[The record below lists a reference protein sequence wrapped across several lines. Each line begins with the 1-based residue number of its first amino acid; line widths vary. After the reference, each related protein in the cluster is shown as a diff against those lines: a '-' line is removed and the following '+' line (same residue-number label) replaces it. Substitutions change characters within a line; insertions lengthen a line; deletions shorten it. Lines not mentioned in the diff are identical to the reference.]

1 VRIDRA
7 YNAGGNDSIGL
18 VAPEVVNRVFTGQ
31 TELVQR
37 DLALCRK
44 IAEIEYGKVGVTLL
58 IFSLPCNRV
67 ADIQNFAGVPAV
79 LQQCQHFRVGN
90 QAERPFIQIGQLA
103 AKHKRRTENR
113 PQRQHGA
120 LLGAGQ
126 KRVALENA
134 VLAAANGD
142 MADRKHIA
150 IREAAVRYV
159 RTPVAA
165 AHEHFSNIFPAVP
178 EIVGNAPHIGVF
190 AQVVRLF
197 HHGRSGRKTQ
207 HNIAAAMLNCCG
219 DHFDFFSAGIV
230 VILID
235 TAVNH
240 ADVIY
245 LDEIDAPR
253 SVQLEQRVVIGLCAD
268 GNGIKTVHIRVPG
281 ADRSRV
287 SNITRMNTGTLDGY
301 VFCNRLTRNAAHDV
315 NAEFQSLAVNVVSN
329 RFEAFS
335 VCGGGK
341 TIWGGHQ
348 TAVFVHAELSKG
360 VIGGRICGRLRPLN
374 IAYNVFPAIGLQML
388 CHIIRVS
395 DEVLFRNG
403 GTVAVP
409 AVPAHRRIDSKQVLV
424 HNYPSFINHVNLKL
438 YDQIRLVCLDKLDY
452 STIIK
457 SIK

>member
-1 VRIDRA
+1 
-7 YNAGGNDSIGL
+7 
-18 VAPEVVNRVFTGQ
+18 
-31 TELVQR
+31 
-37 DLALCRK
+37 
-44 IAEIEYGKVGVTLL
+44 
-58 IFSLPCNRV
+58 
-67 ADIQNFAGVPAV
+67 
-79 LQQCQHFRVGN
+79 
-90 QAERPFIQIGQLA
+90 
-103 AKHKRRTENR
+103 
-113 PQRQHGA
+113 
-120 LLGAGQ
+120 
-126 KRVALENA
+126 
-134 VLAAANGD
+134 

-287 SNITRMNTGTLDGY
+287 SNITRMNIGTLDGY

-438 YDQIRLVCLDKLDY
+438 YWFVL
-452 STIIK
+452 TNWIIALL
-457 SIK
+457 